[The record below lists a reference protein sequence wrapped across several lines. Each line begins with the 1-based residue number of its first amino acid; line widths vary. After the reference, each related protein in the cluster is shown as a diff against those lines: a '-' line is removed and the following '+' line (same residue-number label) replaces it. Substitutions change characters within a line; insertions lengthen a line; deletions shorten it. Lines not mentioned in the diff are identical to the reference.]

1 MVFTRRIE
9 HSGNAE
15 GPGVASLCA
24 RYNETDYHPYR
35 AHLRAWGRCQRR
47 SNLATIEIPRDLNSV
62 LDEAWLATKD
72 IPGFLVEEEARFLG
86 LIAACAPHSGAIV
99 EIGSFKGKS
108 TVMLAKVARHY
119 GLGPVVAIDPHNF
132 NSTEL
137 AEHRTIVGASS
148 YQEFL
153 NNIGTAGVSS
163 QVKVHQAFSSEIAG
177 GWNRP
182 IRFLWID
189 GDHSYAGAKADFDGF
204 FRHMIPEGIV
214 AFHDALH
221 AFSGPIRVFVED
233 VLGSDRFGAAG
244 FVHSIAW
251 SQFRPEDGTLY
262 QDQRAALKR
271 TARRLIPYVKDDREL
286 HGIRKICYKLNRSRV
301 PRSAIAPR
309 EWAALLNRSKLN
321 RS

>member
-1 MVFTRRIE
+1 M
-9 HSGNAE
+9 
-15 GPGVASLCA
+15 
-24 RYNETDYHPYR
+24 
-35 AHLRAWGRCQRR
+35 
-47 SNLATIEIPRDLNSV
+47 ATIEIPRDLNSV
-62 LDEAWLATKD
+62 LEEAWLAAKS

-86 LIAACAPHSGAIV
+86 LVAACAPHDGAIV

-132 NSTEL
+132 NSAEL
-137 AEHRTIVGASS
+137 AELRTVAGASS

-153 NNIGTAGVSS
+153 NNLDAAGVSN
-163 QVKVHQAFSSEIAG
+163 QVEVHRAFSSEIAS

-204 FRHMIPEGIV
+204 IRHVIPEGIV

-233 VLGSDRFGAAG
+233 VLGSDQFGAAG
-244 FVHSIAW
+244 FVHSVAW
-251 SQFRPEDGTLY
+251 SQFRPEDGTLFH
-262 QDQRAALKR
+262 DQRAALGR
-271 TARRLIPYVKDDREL
+271 TARRLLPLVRDDREL
-286 HGIRKICYKLNRSRV
+286 HGIRKIRYKLSRSRV
-301 PRSAIAPR
+301 PRSAIEPR
-309 EWAALLNRSKLN
+309 EWAALLESFQTESFLELH
-321 RS
+321 